1 MDRTPNSLI
10 STDNFQKIPW
20 LRWIKYLLLGALCN
34 IGLFGFSLFY
44 LKTTPPTY
52 ISKLIVHVGGSV
64 PGVNVNLPSIGQ
76 ASTSSGTAFG
86 SHSDPR
92 ENYKL
97 MATSSTILT
106 AAASALDIPK
116 SELGKPIINLINN
129 TTLLEFQVKAHDP
142 EEAQQKA
149 QAIYDA
155 LYERLEVLR
164 KEEQQERDKTATKV
178 LFDAKIKLTNAQNT
192 ISSYKTESGLNSAD
206 QIKNLI
212 ANLGTLQIQ
221 YIQTAAEYRQISDSL
236 NQQISTL
243 GLQPQE
249 AADALVLA
257 TDQEFQKILEQYTN
271 ANATLIELRGSRGEN
286 YPDLVKARQERESSL
301 DALLARGQI
310 LLDKSL
316 EKLSLELLILDNS
329 SGSGAKRADLFAQ
342 LVDLKAEQEGLFG
355 KITEFEE
362 QISRLNNELTILTQK
377 ETILDNLTRDAQIAE
392 AVFAS
397 TLTKIDL
404 SKGDP
409 FASYPMM
416 QVIEEPSLPTE
427 PSAPKAALVFA
438 GTFIGCFLV
447 STGLTILWWREPLVK
462 VTKKIMIKIIE

>member
-10 STDNFQKIPW
+10 SPDNFQKIPW

-116 SELGKPIINLINN
+116 SEFGKPIINLINN

-149 QAIYDA
+149 QAIYNA

-164 KEEQQERDKTATKV
+164 IEEQE
-178 LFDAKIKLTNAQNT
+178 
-192 ISSYKTESGLNSAD
+192 EHE
-206 QIKNLI
+206 NL
-212 ANLGTLQIQ
+212 LYQ
-221 YIQTAAEYRQISDSL
+221 D
-236 NQQISTL
+236 
-243 GLQPQE
+243 
-249 AADALVLA
+249 
-257 TDQEFQKILEQYTN
+257 
-271 ANATLIELRGSRGEN
+271 
-286 YPDLVKARQERESSL
+286 
-301 DALLARGQI
+301 
-310 LLDKSL
+310 
-316 EKLSLELLILDNS
+316 
-329 SGSGAKRADLFAQ
+329 
-342 LVDLKAEQEGLFG
+342 
-355 KITEFEE
+355 
-362 QISRLNNELTILTQK
+362 
-377 ETILDNLTRDAQIAE
+377 
-392 AVFAS
+392 
-397 TLTKIDL
+397 
-404 SKGDP
+404 
-409 FASYPMM
+409 
-416 QVIEEPSLPTE
+416 
-427 PSAPKAALVFA
+427 
-438 GTFIGCFLV
+438 
-447 STGLTILWWREPLVK
+447 
-462 VTKKIMIKIIE
+462 